1 MNNQNLIVYRFNPLY
16 QILKELEQDINFI
29 VIKISDEKSLNK
41 EVKSFNNYLIISK
54 KKILIGSWFKIN

>member
-1 MNNQNLIVYRFNPLY
+1 MNNQNLIVYQFNSLY
-16 QILKELEQDINFI
+16 QILKELEQDINFR

-54 KKILIGSWFKIN
+54 KKF